1 MKSLR
6 FQAALAAVFLT
17 VSLSAAGAAVP
28 VHAAGPA
35 SEAGTGGGAGTGV
48 NASLPGSSAETAS
61 GASAKAG
68 SVTLTGAVNGHT
80 YKAYCIFTGAADEKG
95 RLTQILWGPGVT
107 ADSQLME
114 RLRKSPLI
122 GKRFANICMEDGAA
136 AAAAAMKDAGAM
148 ESKAFADVLSL
159 SLKDAA
165 QSVQAAQGS
174 AVFTGLPEGYY
185 LLRDESAT
193 SEKDGKA
200 ESVTQ
205 FMLRIVSGQ
214 ESAELK
220 TAVPSLTKKVRE
232 LSASGETLHGA
243 EYKDAADCSFG
254 GTVSYKLIGTLPDNY
269 DVYDTYQYV
278 FQDQTGDGLSMKG
291 ADSVRVYLADNENA
305 AYKDAGT
312 KDLSGAE
319 GLKITCSGHDLTV
332 RFDDLKKAVPSFRA
346 DERII
351 VTYDCVMNGNAVC
364 GSKGNENR
372 ATLSFSNDPNEGG
385 KGRVDTTPQ
394 EKTKVYTYQFL
405 LTKTDSSDNSIALGG
420 AVFEL
425 YRKRGGVTEYATG
438 KDGSVID
445 LTGWTRDES
454 SAARLTSGQTG
465 AAKGRFGIRGLDSG
479 TYYVKEL
486 RAPDGYRAG
495 DDVKVVITAGMK
507 DQNGIKGKLDSLKIS
522 VEQEGKTR
530 THDSASK
537 ENRQDPY
544 GVLLEEG
551 TVRSNV
557 TNRSSVLL
565 PVTGGTGTAIFYVAG
580 ITAAAMAGIV
590 LLSGLPGKKGGRP

>member
-254 GTVSYKLIGTLPDNY
+254 DTVSYKLIGTLPDNY